1 MTDVTGVTGITGV
14 TAGSPNP
21 PAPGTP
27 AGGAAL
33 PTLAL
38 ATATGQ
44 VGVAV
49 SGPEGITAA
58 ITVRAGRRHGETL
71 APAIQ
76 SLLRLA
82 GVELQ
87 MLQRVAV
94 DIGPGLFTGLRVGV
108 ATAKALGSAL
118 GVPVVPVSSL
128 DILAHPHRGTG
139 RPVASVVDARRGEVF
154 WALYQ
159 PVGGAMVAVT
169 EAAVASP
176 GALAEELR
184 RLPADVI
191 LTGDGARR
199 YFAGSGGPVEVPGS
213 FGVAPEE
220 FDHPSPA
227 VLLALA
233 ATRPDLAPEKVSPTY
248 LRGADVRIGWEQ
260 R

>member
-1 MTDVTGVTGITGV
+1 MTQPVS
-14 TAGSPNP
+14 TA
-21 PAPGTP
+21 A
-27 AGGAAL
+27 
-33 PTLAL
+33 TLAV

-44 VGVAV
+44 VGVAL
-49 SGPEGITAA
+49 SGPDGA
-58 ITVRAGRRHGETL
+58 IASLSVRAGRRHGETL

-76 SLLRLA
+76 SLVRLT
-82 GVELQ
+82 GVELARVE
-87 MLQRVAV
+87 RVAV

-108 ATAKALGSAL
+108 ATAKALASAL

-139 RPVASVVDARRGEVF
+139 RPVAAVVDARRGEVF

-159 PVGGAMVAVT
+159 PVEGAMVAVT
-169 EAAVASP
+169 EAAVAAP
-176 GALAEELR
+176 DALADELR
-184 RLPADVI
+184 RLPPDVI

-199 YFAGSGGPVEVPGS
+199 YFAAAPAPAGPT
-213 FGVAPEE
+213 VAPEE
-220 FDHPSPA
+220 FDHPSAA

-233 ATRPDLAPEKVSPTY
+233 ATRADLPPEKVTPTY

>member
-1 MTDVTGVTGITGV
+1 MSGGR
-14 TAGSPNP
+14 PNP
-21 PAPGTP
+21 PDPEASP
-27 AGGAAL
+27 GAAAV
-33 PTLAL
+33 PTLAV

-44 VGVAV
+44 VGVAL
-49 SGPEGITAA
+49 SGPDGISAA
-58 ITVRAGRRHGETL
+58 LTVRAGRRHGETL
-71 APAIQ
+71 APAIR
-76 SLLRLA
+76 SLVGLT

-87 MLQRVAV
+87 LVERVAV

-108 ATAKALGSAL
+108 ATAKALASAL

-128 DILAHPHRGTG
+128 DILAHPHRGAG

-169 EAAVASP
+169 EAAVAAP

-184 RLPADVI
+184 RLPPGVI

-199 YFAGSGGPVEVPGS
+199 YFAGTGAPGPVPGS
-213 FGVAPEE
+213 FDVAPEE

-227 VLLALA
+227 VLLSLA
-233 ATRPDLAPEKVSPTY
+233 VTRPDLAPEKVSPTY